1 MMQTPL
7 IPEAQNRLL
16 SLDTLRGLAI
26 LLMVLSGSIAFG
38 GVMPAWMYHAQVPPP
53 LHTFNPAVPGI
64 TWVDW
69 VFPFFLFSMGAAF
82 PLALST
88 KLKKS
93 GVAPVLFQTVKR
105 YVLLLFFAIFTYHSR
120 AWVMSDAPLLLENLI
135 SIGCFLL
142 LFFIFSTTNF
152 ESVRVANIRK
162 AIGLACALLFLAFYS
177 FKGLS
182 FNINKSDIIIIVLAN
197 MALFGSVIWIFTRN
211 HPWLRVAILPIV
223 MAVFLSGKVADS
235 WTSDV
240 FNWSPAP
247 WAYTFYYLKYL
258 FIIIPGTFAG
268 EWLAKARSNEEMLKK
283 SAIGVVIALLCLLL
297 VGVNTALLFERSL
310 RLNFLLTLVL
320 STAILLFCKKQNLP
334 KVYQNFATLG
344 IYLLVLG
351 LFFEAYEGGI
361 KKDSS
366 TYSYYFV
373 CTGMAFLV
381 MLSFILLEFNGYF
394 KSVFSFIS
402 KVGQNPMIA
411 YTAGN
416 LFLLPLLRIT
426 NSEPTLNL
434 LNQSAWGGLGR
445 GIIFTFLVALITV
458 FFTNRRIFWKT

>member
-1 MMQTPL
+1 MQSQQTPL
-7 IPEAQNRLL
+7 VAPRLL

-38 GVMPAWMYHAQVPPP
+38 GVLPAWMYHAQVPPP

-82 PLALST
+82 PIALTS

-93 GVAPVLFQTVKR
+93 GLSVVLLQTVKR
-105 YVLLLFFAIFTYHSR
+105 YILLIFFAIFTYHSR
-120 AWVMSDAPLLLENLI
+120 AWVMSDTPLATENLI
-135 SIGCFLL
+135 SIGCFVL
-142 LFFIFSTTNF
+142 LFLIFSITTF
-152 ESVRVANIRK
+152 ESFWVSATRKTVA
-162 AIGLACALLFLAFYS
+162 LACALLFLGLYS
-177 FKGLS
+177 FKGSS
-182 FNINKSDIIIIVLAN
+182 FDINKSDIIIVVLAN

-211 HPWLRVAILPIV
+211 HPWLRVAVLPIV
-223 MAVFLSGKVADS
+223 MAVFLSGKVTDS

-268 EWLAKARSNEEMLKK
+268 DWLVKARSSQELVKK
-283 SAIGVVIALLCLLL
+283 SAIGAVIALLCLVL
-297 VGVNTALLFERSL
+297 VGVNTAFLFERSL
-310 RLNFLLTLVL
+310 LLNLLLTLVASL
-320 STAILLFCKKQNLP
+320 AILLLCKQQNLP
-334 KVYQNFATLG
+334 KVYQNFAKLG

-373 CTGMAFLV
+373 CAGMAFLV

-394 KSVFSFIS
+394 KFIFSIIS

-426 NSEPTLNL
+426 HSESTLNL
-434 LNQSAWGGLGR
+434 LNQTAWGGLGR
-445 GIIFTFLVALITV
+445 GLIFTFLVALITV
-458 FFTNRRIFWKT
+458 FFTNRRVFWKT

>member
-1 MMQTPL
+1 MQSQQIPL
-7 IPEAQNRLL
+7 AAPRLL

-38 GVMPAWMYHAQVPPP
+38 GVLPAWMYHAQVPPP
-53 LHTFNPAVPGI
+53 VHTFNPAVPGI

-69 VFPFFLFSMGAAF
+69 VFPFFLFAMGAAF
-82 PLALST
+82 PIALTS

-93 GVAPVLFQTVKR
+93 GLSVVLLQTVKR
-105 YVLLLFFAIFTYHSR
+105 YILLIFFAIFTYHSR
-120 AWVMSDAPLLLENLI
+120 AWVMSDTPLAIENLI
-135 SIGCFLL
+135 SIGCF
-142 LFFIFSTTNF
+142 
-152 ESVRVANIRK
+152 V
-162 AIGLACALLFLAFYS
+162 LLFLIFATTTFESFWVSNVRKVVALACGLLFLGLYS
-177 FKGLS
+177 FKGSS
-182 FNINKSDIIIIVLAN
+182 FDINKSDIIIVVLAN

-211 HPWLRVAILPIV
+211 HPWLRVAVLPIV
-223 MAVFLSGKVADS
+223 MAVFLSGKVTGS

-258 FIIIPGTFAG
+258 FIVIPGTFAG
-268 EWLAKARSNEEMLKK
+268 DWLVKARSGQDLIKK
-283 SAIGVVIALLCLLL
+283 SAVGAVIALLCLVL

-310 RLNFLLTLVL
+310 LLNLLLTLVL
-320 STAILLFCKKQNLP
+320 SLSILLLCKQQNLP
-334 KVYQNFATLG
+334 NVYQNFAKLG

-373 CTGMAFLV
+373 CAGMAFLV

-394 KSVFSFIS
+394 KGFFSFIS

-426 NSEPTLNL
+426 NSESTLNL
-434 LNQSAWGGLGR
+434 LNQTAWGGLGR
-445 GIIFTFLVALITV
+445 GLIFTFLVALITV
-458 FFTNRRIFWKT
+458 FFTNRRVFWKT